1 MAQYN
6 SIDKKTAKGLNLKQ
20 TVVIETVVEGNKTSI
35 NIYMNNSR
43 KRSEAFNGIFKAQ
56 EFKFSGKKDE
66 VQKSY
71 RLLKLHKAFDE
82 IGDKGAKEGVRFYK
96 SDEYAPDPVK
106 EPKVKESPTEEVPEE
121 VTEEAPATEE

>member
-20 TVVIETVVEGNKTSI
+20 TVVIETIVENGKTSI
-35 NIYMNNSR
+35 NVYLNNSR
-43 KRSEAFNGIFKAQ
+43 KRSEAFYGIFKAQ
-56 EFKFSGKKDE
+56 GFAFSKKKDE

-71 RLLKLHKAFDE
+71 RILKFQKALDE

-106 EPKVKESPTEEVPEE
+106 EVKEET
-121 VTEEAPATEE
+121 APAEETTAEPAEE